1 MNKKLASSIRVN
13 LRFGP
18 RTNPELLQ
26 YFLGMAPYRRAK
38 MVRRL
43 LEEGWRARNDAHS
56 TTRPLLTL
64 KKNAHI
70 ARPTSDSNFSRQV
83 LEHLGKA
90 IKL

>member
-26 YFLGMAPYRRAK
+26 YFSGMAPYRRAK

-43 LEEGWRARNDAHS
+43 LEEGWRARQEEHVP
-56 TTRPLLTL
+56 TRPLLTL
-64 KKNAHI
+64 KKNAGA
-70 ARPTSDSNFSRQV
+70 ARPMRDADFGRQV